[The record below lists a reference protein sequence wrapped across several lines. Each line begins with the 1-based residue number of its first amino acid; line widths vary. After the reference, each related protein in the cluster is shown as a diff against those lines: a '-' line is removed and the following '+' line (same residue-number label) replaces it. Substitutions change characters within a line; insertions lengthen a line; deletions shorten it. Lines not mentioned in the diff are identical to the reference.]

1 MARVS
6 SFRDRGG
13 LFTSLIYLYMYKSYQ
28 LIATIITKAIW
39 NCQQKSNNDIHKN
52 TWTRMKN
59 HTHAYILWSQWPISE
74 LWANKLWTLLNDL
87 GSGLELLT
95 SRFFVLL
102 YSCFPL
108 RDIGCLR
115 KIKKINFEY
124 FFFFVVITECLLFI
138 LRDIRFKF
146 RLELFGHLCMLY

>member
-13 LFTSLIYLYMYKSYQ
+13 LFTSLIYSYMYKSYQ
-28 LIATIITKAIW
+28 LITTIITKAIW

-52 TWTRMKN
+52 TWKITPMRTFCDHNGQYQSFGPITCDLYWMIWVPVWN
-59 HTHAYILWSQWPISE
+59 SWHPDSSFSCILVF
-74 LWANKLWTLLNDL
+74 LWEIL
-87 GSGLELLT
+87 GA
-95 SRFFVLL
+95 
-102 YSCFPL
+102 CAK
-108 RDIGCLR
+108 LR
-115 KIKKINFEY
+115 KSTSSI